1 MTAISTQPSAA
12 QAAGQA
18 RGSRLARL
26 LRGRP
31 DDPAWA
37 RPALLALLLATALL
51 YLAGLSR
58 NGWANEFYAGAAQA
72 GTESWKAFLFGSLT
86 HPTSSP
92 WTSPRA
98 SCGRWSCPPA
108 SSA

>member
-1 MTAISTQPSAA
+1 VLTVTAISTQPGAA
-12 QAAGQA
+12 QAAGQVPG
-18 RGSRLARL
+18 RRLARL

-37 RPALLALLLATALL
+37 RPALLALMLATALL
-51 YLAGLSR
+51 YLVGLSR

-72 GTESWKAFLFGSLT
+72 GTESWT
-86 HPTSSP
+86 PPTSSP